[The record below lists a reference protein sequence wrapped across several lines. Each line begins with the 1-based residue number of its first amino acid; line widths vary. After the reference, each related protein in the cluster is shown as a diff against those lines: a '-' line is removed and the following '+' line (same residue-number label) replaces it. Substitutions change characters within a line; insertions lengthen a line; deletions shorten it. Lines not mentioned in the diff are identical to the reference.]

1 MLLMLHC
8 SQNSTPF
15 EFLRSLSWLEKKKK
29 EKKGKKSNLIE
40 ARKFAFLD
48 TGLRTALPYGRK
60 HRNHNSNREIWFI
73 VFKVNLAI
81 MACHFCRNYFK
92 IYLVTLVRYHEELS
106 HMSLVIRI
114 Y

>member
-15 EFLRSLSWLEKKKK
+15 EFLRSPSWLEKKKK
-29 EKKGKKSNLIE
+29 KEKNGKKWNLIK

-48 TGLRTALPYGRK
+48 NGLRTALAYGRK
-60 HRNHNSNREIWFI
+60 HCNHNSNREISFI
-73 VFKVNLAI
+73 VFKANLAI

-92 IYLVTLVRYHEELS
+92 IYLVTSSALS
-106 HMSLVIRI
+106 LGT
-114 Y
+114 